1 MKKSKKMKRKMK
13 LRRKVCNI
21 YAYLAF
27 IPMLIIAC
35 LFFLK
40 GPSVRQYI
48 RDILALFFML
58 TGLIAIRMR
67 NYYDEIIDHLKED
80 KN

>member
-1 MKKSKKMKRKMK
+1 MKKSEMKRKIEKMK

-48 RDILALFFML
+48 RDILAQC
-58 TGLIAIRMR
+58 
-67 NYYDEIIDHLKED
+67 H
-80 KN
+80 